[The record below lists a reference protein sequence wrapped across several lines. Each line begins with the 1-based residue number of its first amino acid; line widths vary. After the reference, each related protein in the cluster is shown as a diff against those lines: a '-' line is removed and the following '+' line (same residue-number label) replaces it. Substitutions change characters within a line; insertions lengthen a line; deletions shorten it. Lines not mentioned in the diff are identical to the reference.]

1 MNPRLRLLF
10 FAMLFVALSCKG
22 QDNSIISPDGGLRVD
37 VNVVKGMA
45 SYRIYKSDTV
55 VLEASRLGVMMED
68 EDFSND
74 LKLTGHASAEVKETF
89 TMLQG
94 KRKNCVYN
102 ANSKTFK
109 FVNKK
114 GNVMHAV
121 FQVSND
127 GVAFRYLFPGKT
139 KTAKTITRENTSFR
153 MSERATGF
161 LQPMSEAKTGWSK
174 VNPCYEEF
182 YMKEIPVG
190 TPAPSK
196 AGWVFPALFHSGN
209 RWLLITE
216 ADVKRNYAAS
226 RLEADAPAGEY
237 RIGFPG
243 AQEVFPGGGFL
254 PSSSGQW
261 ESPWRIIVI
270 GSLKTVI
277 ESDLG
282 VALAAPPAKNVDLS
296 FVKPGHSSWSWALL
310 KDDSTVFDVQKRFI
324 DYASDM
330 HWEYCLIDADWDQ
343 KIGYEKVK
351 TLAAYAKKKNVGLIL
366 WYNSAG
372 SWNDTPY
379 TPKSKLLT
387 HEARTKEFALLNQ
400 MGIKGVKIDFFGGDG
415 QSMIDY
421 YIDILEDAADHK
433 LLVNFHGAT
442 LPRGWHRTYPHMM
455 SAEAIKGFEYVTFDQ
470 GNAEEQPVHCTI
482 IPFTRNA
489 FDPMDFTPLSLDS
502 VPRINRR
509 TSSAYELALSVIFL
523 SGIQHFV
530 ERPAGM
536 KKANESIKQFLR
548 DLPTSW
554 DDTRYISGY
563 PGKDVVVAR
572 KSGNKWWVAGIN
584 GEDKSK
590 TFIIDTQ
597 FSKASKVKIIND
609 AARIEQLDI
618 TKQATSGSI
627 NVNVERYGG
636 FVLVLEE

>member
-1 MNPRLRLLF
+1 
-10 FAMLFVALSCKG
+10 
-22 QDNSIISPDGGLRVD
+22 
-37 VNVVKGMA
+37 
-45 SYRIYKSDTV
+45 
-55 VLEASRLGVMMED
+55 
-68 EDFSND
+68 
-74 LKLTGHASAEVKETF
+74 
-89 TMLQG
+89 
-94 KRKNCVYN
+94 
-102 ANSKTFK
+102 
-109 FVNKK
+109 
-114 GNVMHAV
+114 
-121 FQVSND
+121 
-127 GVAFRYLFPGKT
+127 
-139 KTAKTITRENTSFR
+139 
-153 MSERATGF
+153 
-161 LQPMSEAKTGWSK
+161 
-174 VNPCYEEF
+174 
-182 YMKEIPVG
+182 
-190 TPAPSK
+190 
-196 AGWVFPALFHSGN
+196 
-209 RWLLITE
+209 
-216 ADVKRNYAAS
+216 
-226 RLEADAPAGEY
+226 
-237 RIGFPG
+237 
-243 AQEVFPGGGFL
+243 
-254 PSSSGQW
+254 
-261 ESPWRIIVI
+261 
-270 GSLKTVI
+270 
-277 ESDLG
+277 
-282 VALAAPPAKNVDLS
+282 VALAPPPAKNVDLS

-330 HWEYCLIDADWDQ
+330 QWEYCLIDADWDQ

-387 HEARTKEFALLNQ
+387 HEARMKEFALLNQ

-470 GNAEEQPVHCTI
+470 GNAEEEPVHCTI

-530 ERPAGM
+530 ERPSGM

-548 DLPTSW
+548 DLPTTW

-584 GEDKSK
+584 GEDKPK
-590 TFIIDTQ
+590 RFVIDTQ

-609 AARIEQLDI
+609 AARLEQLDV
-618 TKQATSGSI
+618 TRQATSGSI
-627 NVNVERYGG
+627 DISVERYGG